1 MKEEREEEERRER
14 EERIMKKREKRE
26 EREDHSTL
34 LFSSTP
40 IAISSPVKLIE
51 THAHDPF
58 HEEFPGY
65 S

>member
-1 MKEEREEEERRER
+1 
-14 EERIMKKREKRE
+14 MKKREKRE
-26 EREDHSTL
+26 EREDHCRL

-58 HEEFPGY
+58 REEFPGY